1 MCNKPSPK
9 PKVTYFQRKHEN
21 VFSIYII
28 PLQYRQ
34 LKFFFMEH
42 VPGPSYLHN
51 HQSWVLMVR
60 QHKEPCQ
67 QQPWSHSSTIQVIE
81 FFFMEDQDIPILHDQ
96 TSWVL
101 MVRRHKE
108 PHHQQPW
115 YWHYDFFFFFFF
127 SIIHMIRVVEFLLH
141 SRLGPPYY
149 A

>member
-51 HQSWVLMVR
+51 HQIMGADGPATQGAMPTARV
-60 QHKEPCQ
+60 
-67 QQPWSHSSTIQVIE
+67 SS
-81 FFFMEDQDIPILHDQ
+81 
-96 TSWVL
+96 
-101 MVRRHKE
+101 
-108 PHHQQPW
+108 
-115 YWHYDFFFFFFF
+115 
-127 SIIHMIRVVEFLLH
+127 
-141 SRLGPPYY
+141 
-149 A
+149 